1 MAEQSEGRQGYPVLG
16 KEEKLHC
23 AVKLTGYRNELHVN
37 ANEHRVLVT
46 ERKYSEI
53 RLYHKEVSSGEQASI
68 NNTTLSGTIA
78 TVSERASDISLEC
91 K

>member
-1 MAEQSEGRQGYPVLG
+1 MGNEGLIP
-16 KEEKLHC
+16 C

-53 RLYHKEVSSGEQASI
+53 RLYCKEVSSGEQALSI
-68 NNTTLSGTIA
+68 KVTIYSFERSLGTNQRDS
-78 TVSERASDISLEC
+78 T
-91 K
+91 